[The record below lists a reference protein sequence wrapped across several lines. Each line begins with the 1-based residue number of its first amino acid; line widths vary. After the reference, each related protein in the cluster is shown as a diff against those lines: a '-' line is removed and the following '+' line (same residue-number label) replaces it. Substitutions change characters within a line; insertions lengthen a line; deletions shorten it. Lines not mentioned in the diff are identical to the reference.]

1 MTKLVYN
8 GYSANPTIETCNS
21 CNCQDD
27 GWIDSRHQIVLDRP
41 MMFTE
46 NEGRCHP
53 WGKSVS
59 IRTASDTAY
68 SVAKWFTGGGSSGI
82 ATMYA
87 DNSQYVNRTV
97 LPYWD
102 GTKWTSGTQ
111 QFGLSLKIKR
121 LQCQTNPANYVD
133 VNANNTIIVPTTG
146 NELSMANIVRTKRV
160 KSINDGKYQ
169 GEFDDH
175 DEGLGNLESTIT
187 FDLSSFKL
195 NQQYLFEILSISL
208 RINSDVTAYNLEYKG
223 IVGNNR
229 DQLLAT
235 SKGLNRRRIA
245 NFIKKA
251 LTWFQARFDLDYLMQ
266 QDTNINPILL
276 AAQSLNREHAFING
290 NDIGI
295 YWLIEAV
302 CRSQPG

>member
-68 SVAKWFTGGGSSGI
+68 SVAKWFTGG
-82 ATMYA
+82 
-87 DNSQYVNRTV
+87 
-97 LPYWD
+97 
-102 GTKWTSGTQ
+102 
-111 QFGLSLKIKR
+111 
-121 LQCQTNPANYVD
+121 
-133 VNANNTIIVPTTG
+133 
-146 NELSMANIVRTKRV
+146 
-160 KSINDGKYQ
+160 DGKYQ

-208 RINSDVTAYNLEYKG
+208 RINSDVTAYNLEYK
-223 IVGNNR
+223 
-229 DQLLAT
+229 
-235 SKGLNRRRIA
+235 
-245 NFIKKA
+245 
-251 LTWFQARFDLDYLMQ
+251 ARFDLDYLMQ